1 MHYRRCTV
9 RRDMMTMIE
18 TKTTTSEMTKSET
31 NKASET
37 KHEASGWA
45 REPQDPQA
53 HEIKRPRDQEL
64 IPRAPMP

>member
-1 MHYRRCTV
+1 
-9 RRDMMTMIE
+9 MMTMIE

-53 HEIKRPRDQEL
+53 HETKRPRDQEL

>member
-1 MHYRRCTV
+1 
-9 RRDMMTMIE
+9 MIE